1 MSKKNGAERRRRRV
15 PFRHKNYEHDFPL
28 QTPHVW
34 NRQNSEYRKKAGRVS
49 FCASGQGSLTLEATL
64 TLPFLL
70 CAVTA
75 LLYLFAFSA
84 ANAVDYRALVEKAET
99 LAVTA
104 GQQMTDDPYIDLYDY
119 DTAKAPFSALSFG
132 SRSVLRH
139 VTVRAWVGYT
149 GESFEAGGGEQIV
162 YKTPDGEVYHLSCD
176 CSYLAL
182 SVRSLAYSAL
192 PGERNSSGSRYT
204 ACEYCVGNG
213 SANALVYITDYGDC
227 YHNSRSCRGLKRT
240 VMGVPLSEV
249 SGLRPCSRCGSQ

>member
-1 MSKKNGAERRRRRV
+1 MSKKNGAERRRRRM
-15 PFRHKNYEHDFPL
+15 PFRHTCYEHSFPL

-34 NRQNSEYRKKAGRVS
+34 NKSKFSNRKKAGRAS
-49 FCASGQGSLTLEATL
+49 FCVFEKGSLTLETTL

-84 ANAVDYRALVEKAET
+84 ANARDYRALVEKAET

-104 GQQMTDDPYIDLYDY
+104 GQSLTDDPYIELYDY
-119 DTAKAPFSALSFG
+119 DTARTPFSALAFG

-139 VTVRAWVGYT
+139 VKIRAWVGYT
-149 GESFEAGGGEQIV
+149 GESFDAGGGEQIV
-162 YKTPDGEVYHLSCD
+162 YRTPDGEVYHLSCD

-182 SVRSLAYSAL
+182 SVRSLVFSAL
-192 PGERNSSGSRYT
+192 SEERNDSGSRYT
-204 ACEYCVGNG
+204 ACEYCVGDG
-213 SANALVYITDYGDC
+213 AANALVYITDYGDC

-249 SGLRPCSRCGSQ
+249 SGLRCCSRCGSQ

>member
-1 MSKKNGAERRRRRV
+1 M
-15 PFRHKNYEHDFPL
+15 PFRHRNCERFFPL

-34 NRQNSEYRKKAGRVS
+34 NNPNSDYRKKAGRAS
-49 FCASGQGSLTLEATL
+49 FCIHRKGSLTLEATL

-84 ANAVDYRALVEKAET
+84 SNGVDYRALMEKAET

-104 GQQMTDDPYIDLYDY
+104 GQGLTDDPYIDLYDY
-119 DTAKAPFSALSFG
+119 DTANTPFSTLSFG
-132 SRSVLRH
+132 NRSVLRH
-139 VTVRAWVGYT
+139 VKVRAWVGYT

-162 YKTPDGEVYHLSCD
+162 FKTPNGEVYHLSCD

-182 SVRSLAYSAL
+182 SVRSLAYSEL
-192 PGERNSSGSRYT
+192 SGERNSSGSRYT
-204 ACEYCVGNG
+204 ACEYCVGDG
-213 SANALVYITDYGDC
+213 TANALVYITDYGEC

-249 SGLRPCSRCGSQ
+249 SGLRRCSRCGAQ